1 MPEETLIEEL
11 FAKDRL
17 LVRAVDWPSL
27 MKTGHGLAYDFTQ
40 WETYREEVDNGKG
53 TSLSSTLLVKGE
65 KVKTFGGLGFFIN
78 ADKVDAFHITKSD
91 RGSRGDVELNDFKAN
106 QADFKTLDELA
117 LSIRQEHSQKLNE
130 VNINM
135 ESTEAY
141 VGLFTGPGERPRAT
155 ALLAQEYY
163 EKQTG
168 KVLPIAIYDAQQG
181 TLTSY
186 SPNSNEREY
195 LLNILKTKEIYWETT
210 DGNEKSF
217 TVSAQKDISSS
228 SESKF
233 ETDKSGDNKMDTEKN
248 YNEYLIED
256 LGKKE
261 YDTSE
266 QVKTALTT
274 ISGML
279 SQDNSEKTIDAVFS
293 IVNSG
298 YEQDSATEKD
308 IALLTHG
315 ILKKTKPQSEEQ
327 ASKVLKLCRSI
338 CLSEPNLAEDAVGT
352 MSKVF
357 RGFSES
363 EKVQRE
369 CLSTLESLNAVRST
383 FDESTISQMDE
394 KKTMMQNTIKAQE
407 VKILRGDKTTWKKQV
422 SGNTETHDNGNANTD
437 SERFDDAHSDKGHS
451 VADDI
456 INKTGRNWEESRERE
471 FSERMEK
478 IRQQIEKGTYGKDF
492 GKGVDKDYG
501 YGR

>member
-78 ADKVDAFHITKSD
+78 ADKVDAFHIAKSD
-91 RGSRGDVELNDFKAN
+91 SGSRGDVKLNDFKAN

-195 LLNILKTKEIYWETT
+195 LLNILKI
-210 DGNEKSF
+210 
-217 TVSAQKDISSS
+217 
-228 SESKF
+228 
-233 ETDKSGDNKMDTEKN
+233 
-248 YNEYLIED
+248 
-256 LGKKE
+256 
-261 YDTSE
+261 
-266 QVKTALTT
+266 
-274 ISGML
+274 
-279 SQDNSEKTIDAVFS
+279 
-293 IVNSG
+293 
-298 YEQDSATEKD
+298 
-308 IALLTHG
+308 
-315 ILKKTKPQSEEQ
+315 
-327 ASKVLKLCRSI
+327 
-338 CLSEPNLAEDAVGT
+338 
-352 MSKVF
+352 
-357 RGFSES
+357 
-363 EKVQRE
+363 
-369 CLSTLESLNAVRST
+369 
-383 FDESTISQMDE
+383 
-394 KKTMMQNTIKAQE
+394 
-407 VKILRGDKTTWKKQV
+407 
-422 SGNTETHDNGNANTD
+422 
-437 SERFDDAHSDKGHS
+437 
-451 VADDI
+451 
-456 INKTGRNWEESRERE
+456 
-471 FSERMEK
+471 
-478 IRQQIEKGTYGKDF
+478 
-492 GKGVDKDYG
+492 
-501 YGR
+501 